1 MCFDCKDTNS
11 NRRTLKSAR
20 KRLNF
25 NYFKER
31 LVHFN
36 GTVVKNITLNEGLK
50 ELQEGV
56 FYNSGIETLTI
67 PSTCTTLGSGSLY
80 LPNLK
85 TLIMKVKE
93 PTDIVCTGSYHLET
107 MNCAVFAD
115 YFLPNYEEVRAFLSN
130 IDIIVPLGCAN
141 SYNALRPWI
150 YCHSITEE
158 GEDYYQPKT
167 SVVNIDGINYMLHET
182 INDQDET
189 VRTAT
194 VACQN
199 INLSGDIVIPEKV
212 TYAPKDYDVTDI
224 FTSIIELNGDDRGYS
239 GGEGAFQDC
248 GITSVSLPATITTI
262 PTKAFYG
269 CQQLKSVTLPEGI
282 TTIRAGAFANCSS
295 LEEIYLPETINY
307 MEGWYIFRNCTNLK
321 KVNIPK
327 QVTSLSNEC
336 FQNSGIETF
345 IIPQNI
351 TSIGEACF
359 ADTHLKNIK
368 ICHESYSDGS
378 MSFPENMFYD
388 NISGITL
395 IVPEGTRESL
405 YTQVYPW
412 KDFENIIEYT
422 DQNDEHQYNAYRVEV
437 ELETNETP
445 AASRGMKRTISN
457 NERITNGFTPSGV
470 APELLTEIE
479 KDGKKYLLEYK
490 NKPEVMPAEDV
501 VLQAVIKVKG
511 DIDGDG
517 ELSVTD
523 VVQLV
528 NAVMN
533 PSNIS
538 DIKKYDMDGDGELSV
553 TDVVFLVNSAMNN

>member
-1 MCFDCKDTNS
+1 
-11 NRRTLKSAR
+11 
-20 KRLNF
+20 
-25 NYFKER
+25 
-31 LVHFN
+31 
-36 GTVVKNITLNEGLK
+36 
-50 ELQEGV
+50 
-56 FYNSGIETLTI
+56 
-67 PSTCTTLGSGSLY
+67 
-80 LPNLK
+80 
-85 TLIMKVKE
+85 
-93 PTDIVCTGSYHLET
+93 

-239 GGEGAFQDC
+239 SGEGAFQDC